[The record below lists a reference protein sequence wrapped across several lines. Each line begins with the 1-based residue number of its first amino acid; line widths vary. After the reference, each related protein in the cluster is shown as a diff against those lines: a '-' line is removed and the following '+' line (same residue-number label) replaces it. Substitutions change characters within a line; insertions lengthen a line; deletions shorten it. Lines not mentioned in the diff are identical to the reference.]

1 MEIAAAVRRRA
12 KALAAK
18 RAFSRGGNNTMRAV
32 FLRTL
37 RSLYPHYQRILRR
50 PVSRLFF
57 MDLIG
62 KTDNFGDVTWMGHPV
77 WQNVLDLWTIQETIV
92 EVKPALL
99 IECGTNRGGSAM
111 FYGDLLDLMGDGR
124 LISIDIQ
131 KMHDRSHPR
140 VTFLIG
146 SSTAPD
152 IVEQV
157 GSAAREVHG
166 PVMVILDSDHSA
178 AHVAGELEAYASLVT
193 PGSYLL
199 VQDGVIDVLP
209 TLRADRPGPLPAIR
223 AFLGQHPEFEMDTAR
238 TERFLITHHPM
249 GWLRRR

>member
-1 MEIAAAVRRRA
+1 MPDV
-12 KALAAK
+12 L
-18 RAFSRGGNNTMRAV
+18 V
-32 FLRTL
+32 
-37 RSLYPHYQRILRR
+37 RSLQTLYPLYQRYLRR

-77 WQNVLDLWTIQETIV
+77 WQNVLDLWTIQEAIV

-99 IECGTNRGGSAM
+99 VECGTNRGGSAM
-111 FYGDLLDLMGDGR
+111 FYSHLFDLLGEGR
-124 LISIDIQ
+124 IISVDIQ

-140 VTFLIG
+140 ATFLIG
-146 SSTAPD
+146 SSTAPE

-157 GSAAREVHG
+157 RSAAAEAGG

-178 AHVAGELEAYASLVT
+178 GHVAGELEAYAPLVT
-193 PGSYLL
+193 PGSYML
-199 VQDGVIDVLP
+199 VQDGVIDELP

-223 AFLGQHPEFEMDTAR
+223 AFLQGHQEFELDTAR